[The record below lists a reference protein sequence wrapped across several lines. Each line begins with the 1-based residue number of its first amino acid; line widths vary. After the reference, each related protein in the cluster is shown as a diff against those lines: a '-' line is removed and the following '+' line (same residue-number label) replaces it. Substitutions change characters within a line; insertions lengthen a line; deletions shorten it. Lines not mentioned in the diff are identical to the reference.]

1 MDGKSS
7 KASLIEARKKFL
19 AAAERQGWAGAEGV
33 VCALSGGGD
42 SVATLWVLREF
53 FNGRVVAA
61 HLDHCTRE
69 GESHCDA
76 EFARELCR
84 GWGIE
89 CAVKVVDVHETRE
102 KGESFEM
109 AGRRARYEHFE
120 ETARRYGLPFI
131 AVGHNADDVVET
143 QLLNLARGTGLAG
156 LRGIPE
162 RRGSIVRPVID
173 FTRAELRALL
183 AENGVPWR
191 DDATNDESDYMRN
204 KIRNILIPWIKDNLN
219 PGFENVM
226 LGLARQV
233 ARETE
238 EREAAVRRALE
249 SVSYAQPPALAAWRV
264 SALKDFT
271 DSMLYEMLRAQGA
284 LLSLPVLSR
293 RRTEELAALMRR
305 GGFWRFQWA
314 LDVEVCYSERGAGW
328 LRRADVEKARARGK
342 SRGENSLPWWA
353 G

>member
-1 MDGKSS
+1 MDRKSLNT
-7 KASLIEARKKFL
+7 SLIEARKKFL
-19 AAAERQGWAGAEGV
+19 AAAGRQGWAGAEGI

-42 SVATLWVLREF
+42 SVATLWLLKEF
-53 FNGRVVAA
+53 FSGRVVAA
-61 HLDHCTRE
+61 HLDHCTRG
-69 GESHCDA
+69 GESHRDA
-76 EFARELCR
+76 EFARGLCR
-84 GWGIE
+84 EWGIE
-89 CAVKVVDVHETRE
+89 CSVKVVDVHETRG

-109 AGRRARYEHFE
+109 SGRRARYEHFE
-120 ETARRYGLPFI
+120 ETARRYSLPFI

-143 QLLNLARGTGLAG
+143 QLLNLARGTGISG

-162 RRGSIVRPVID
+162 RRGNIVRPVID

-183 AENGVPWR
+183 KENGVQWR

-233 ARETE
+233 SVETD
-238 EREAAVRRALE
+238 ERAAAARRALE
-249 SVSYAQPPALAAWRV
+249 AVSFTQPPALAAWR
-264 SALKDFT
+264 AAPLKELPDT
-271 DSMLYEMLRAQGA
+271 LLCEMLRAQGA
-284 LLSLPVLSR
+284 ALSLPVLSR
-293 RRTEELAALMRR
+293 RRTEELLSLIRR

-314 LDVEVCYSERGAGW
+314 LDVETCYSERGLGW
-328 LRRADVEKARARGK
+328 LRRADVEKTRARGK
-342 SRGENSLPWWA
+342 SRGENHLPWWA

>member
-1 MDGKSS
+1 MDRKSP

-42 SVATLWVLREF
+42 SVATLWMLRDF
-53 FNGRVVAA
+53 FKGRVVAA
-61 HLDHCTRE
+61 HLDHCTRV
-69 GESHCDA
+69 GASHSDA
-76 EFARELCR
+76 EFARSLCGER
-84 GWGIE
+84 GIE
-89 CAVKVVDVHETRE
+89 CVVKVVEVHERRE

-120 ETARRYGLPFI
+120 ETARRYSLPFI

-162 RRGSIVRPVID
+162 RRGCIVRPVID

-183 AENGVPWR
+183 SENGVPWR
-191 DDATNDESDYMRN
+191 DDAANDVSDYTRN
-204 KIRNILIPWIKDNLN
+204 KIRNILIPWIKENLN

-238 EREAAVRRALE
+238 ERAAAARRALGLVLYE
-249 SVSYAQPPALAAWRV
+249 QPPALAAWRT
-264 SALKDFT
+264 APLKDMP
-271 DSMLYEMLRAQGA
+271 DALLCEMLRVQGA
-284 LLSLPVLSR
+284 ALSLPVLSR
-293 RRTEELAALMRR
+293 RRTEELVSLIRR

-314 LDVEVCYSERGAGW
+314 YDVELCYSERGLGW
-328 LRRADVEKARARGK
+328 LRRADVSEARARGK
-342 SRGENSLPWWA
+342 RRGENALPWWA

>member
-42 SVATLWVLREF
+42 SVATLWMLREF

-109 AGRRARYEHFE
+109 AAARATSISKRRRAVTDCRSSRSG
-120 ETARRYGLPFI
+120 TTPMTWWRRSF
-131 AVGHNADDVVET
+131 
-143 QLLNLARGTGLAG
+143 
-156 LRGIPE
+156 
-162 RRGSIVRPVID
+162 
-173 FTRAELRALL
+173 
-183 AENGVPWR
+183 
-191 DDATNDESDYMRN
+191 
-204 KIRNILIPWIKDNLN
+204 
-219 PGFENVM
+219 
-226 LGLARQV
+226 
-233 ARETE
+233 
-238 EREAAVRRALE
+238 
-249 SVSYAQPPALAAWRV
+249 
-264 SALKDFT
+264 
-271 DSMLYEMLRAQGA
+271 
-284 LLSLPVLSR
+284 
-293 RRTEELAALMRR
+293 
-305 GGFWRFQWA
+305 
-314 LDVEVCYSERGAGW
+314 
-328 LRRADVEKARARGK
+328 
-342 SRGENSLPWWA
+342 
-353 G
+353 

>member
-1 MDGKSS
+1 MDRQ
-7 KASLIEARKKFL
+7 SLKPSLTEARKKFL
-19 AAAERQGWAGAEGV
+19 AAAKRQGWAEADGV

-42 SVATLWVLREF
+42 SVATLWMLKEF
-53 FNGRVVAA
+53 FSGRVVAA

-69 GESHCDA
+69 GESHRDA
-76 EFARELCR
+76 EFARSLCR
-84 GWGIE
+84 EWGIE
-89 CAVKVVDVHETRE
+89 CAVKVVDVHGRRE

-109 AGRRARYEHFE
+109 SGRRARYEHFE

-162 RRGSIVRPVID
+162 RRGNIIRPVID

-183 AENGVPWR
+183 TENSIPWR

-233 ARETE
+233 TLDTAERCAEAR
-238 EREAAVRRALE
+238 RVVEAVA
-249 SVSYAQPPALAAWRV
+249 YAQHPALAAWRT
-264 SALKDFT
+264 APLKGL
-271 DSMLYEMLRAQGA
+271 SEGLLCEMLRAQGA
-284 LLSLPVLSR
+284 QLLLPVLSR
-293 RRTEELAALMRR
+293 KRTEELVALIRR

-314 LDVEVCYSERGAGW
+314 YDIEVCHSERGVGW

-342 SRGENSLPWWA
+342 SRCENSLPWWA

>member
-1 MDGKSS
+1 MKIIIDAMGGDL
-7 KASLIEARKKFL
+7 APEAPVLGALQGAKDFGAQITLVGRGEEILQVMKKNGISDL
-19 AAAERQGWAGAEGV
+19 PEGV
-33 VCALSGGGD
+33 
-42 SVATLWVLREF
+42 E
-53 FNGRVVAA
+53 
-61 HLDHCTRE
+61 
-69 GESHCDA
+69 
-76 EFARELCR
+76 
-84 GWGIE
+84 
-89 CAVKVVDVHETRE
+89 
-102 KGESFEM
+102 
-109 AGRRARYEHFE
+109 
-120 ETARRYGLPFI
+120 I
-131 AVGHNADDVVET
+131 ANADDVVET

-226 LGLARQV
+226 LGLASQV

-264 SALKDFT
+264 SALKDFP

-293 RRTEELAALMRR
+293 RRDDRLEA
-305 GGFWRFQWA
+305 G
-314 LDVEVCYSERGAGW
+314 DVVT
-328 LRRADVEKARARGK
+328 VEPGLYFEG
-342 SRGENSLPWWA
+342 SRGMRLEDDYLVTSDGAERLTA
-353 G
+353 GLAQELFVVSK

>member
-1 MDGKSS
+1 MDGKST

-19 AAAERQGWAGAEGV
+19 AAAERQGWAGADGV

-42 SVATLWVLREF
+42 SVATLWMLKEF

-69 GESHCDA
+69 GESHRDA

-219 PGFENVM
+219 PGFE
-226 LGLARQV
+226 
-233 ARETE
+233 T
-238 EREAAVRRALE
+238 
-249 SVSYAQPPALAAWRV
+249 Y
-264 SALKDFT
+264 LK
-271 DSMLYEMLRAQGA
+271 GK
-284 LLSLPVLSR
+284 
-293 RRTEELAALMRR
+293 
-305 GGFWRFQWA
+305 
-314 LDVEVCYSERGAGW
+314 AG
-328 LRRADVEKARARGK
+328 R
-342 SRGENSLPWWA
+342 
-353 G
+353 